1 MGIEIVYFNA
11 DDNVKLSGILYE
23 NGKSA
28 EKILISVHGMVS
40 NCLKKRD
47 EEIAKKLN
55 NINIDM
61 LSFNNRGHDI
71 VNYIK
76 KQNGER
82 TIAGTAYEDVE
93 DGYKDIIRSN
103 KICIR

>member
-1 MGIEIVYFNA
+1 MNIQIAHFKSEDKINLTGIIYRNEKEA
-11 DDNVKLSGILYE
+11 D
-23 NGKSA
+23 
-28 EKILISVHGMVS
+28 KILISVHGMVS